1 MNVQEACEKA
11 LMEHWRR
18 LERRGYKNRG
28 ISVIA
33 MDHQGNTGAA
43 TTLEEFPFVVAGEDG
58 CRFYV
63 ASMDQE
69 TGKHFL
75 FAPDEEWL
83 KNYAP
88 SILGM
93 VLQQLSVFK
102 DVFVMQSD
110 DILGCLLL

>member
-43 TTLEEFPFVVAGEDG
+43 TN
-58 CRFYV
+58 
-63 ASMDQE
+63 
-69 TGKHFL
+69 FL

-83 KNYAP
+83 KN
-88 SILGM
+88 SKL
-93 VLQQLSVFK
+93 
-102 DVFVMQSD
+102 D
-110 DILGCLLL
+110 

>member
-43 TTLEEFPFVVAGEDG
+43 TTLEEFPVCPG
-58 CRFYV
+58 
-63 ASMDQE
+63 
-69 TGKHFL
+69 
-75 FAPDEEWL
+75 
-83 KNYAP
+83 
-88 SILGM
+88 
-93 VLQQLSVFK
+93 
-102 DVFVMQSD
+102 
-110 DILGCLLL
+110 